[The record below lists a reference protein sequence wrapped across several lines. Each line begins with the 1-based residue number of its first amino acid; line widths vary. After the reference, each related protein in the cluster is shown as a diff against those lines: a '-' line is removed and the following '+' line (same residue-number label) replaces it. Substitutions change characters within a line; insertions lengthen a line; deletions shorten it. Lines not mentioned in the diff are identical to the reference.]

1 MVSSPKQKE
10 KNDPF
15 FIMETIR
22 NVQIK
27 RKEEYNTKDW
37 FSENDTKPTVALLL
51 FLGFVFTES
60 VFKT

>member
-1 MVSSPKQKE
+1 
-10 KNDPF
+10 
-15 FIMETIR
+15 METIP
-22 NVQIK
+22 NGQIK

-37 FSENDTKPTVALLL
+37 FSENDTKPTVALQL

>member
-1 MVSSPKQKE
+1 
-10 KNDPF
+10 
-15 FIMETIR
+15 METIR
-22 NVQIK
+22 NGQMK

-37 FSENDTKPTVALLL
+37 FCENETKSTVALLL